1 MLKIKV
7 NKKKD
12 ALKKADLI
20 DRIVFSDKLDKL
32 PAKLKPF
39 AAAAKFE
46 GKSGSSLLVPGAG
59 DKNEILIGLG
69 ESSEVDAAAVRLAA
83 ANLIKAAPAGSIVG
97 TNLATALG
105 KADESEALAAVV
117 EGARLGSYKYSAHKG
132 SKPKDNKDVAE
143 LVVLSDIAPKVAS
156 AADAVAGAVNLAR
169 DLGNEPGGS
178 LYPEEFAKIAKKVAK
193 ASGIT
198 CEVWNKARI
207 VKEKLGGVLAVNQGS
222 EYEPR
227 VVKLGYKPAKKSSVH
242 VVLVGKGITFDS
254 GGLSIKSAKG
264 MQVMKIDMAGGAAVL
279 AAMSALKASGCPI
292 NVSGIIPLTDNM
304 TGGLAQ
310 RPGDVFT
317 ARNGKTVEV
326 LNTDA
331 EGRLILA
338 DGLSLAAEEKPDAI
352 IDIATLTGSVSV
364 ALGMAYSGVMGSS
377 DEVTGKIIA
386 SSEKVGEPMWRLP
399 LPDSYR
405 SQLDSFVAD
414 IKNIGSG
421 PYGGTLVAG
430 IFLSEFVGDVPWG
443 HIDLGISAFNEAPDG
458 VDPKGAT
465 GASVRTLVDTLVNW

>member
-7 NKKKD
+7 NKNKD
-12 ALKKADLI
+12 ALKKADLV
-20 DRIVFSDKLDKL
+20 DRLVFSDKMDKL
-32 PAKLKPF
+32 PAKLQPF
-39 AAAAKFE
+39 ADAAKFE
-46 GKSGSSLLVPGAG
+46 AKSGSTLLVPGSG
-59 DKNEILIGLG
+59 GNNELLIGLG
-69 ESSEVDAAAVRLAA
+69 ESSEVDADAVRLAA
-83 ANLIKAAPAGSIVG
+83 ANLIKAAPKGAVVG
-97 TNLATALG
+97 TNLASALG
-105 KADESEALAAVV
+105 KAGKSEAVAAVV
-117 EGARLGSYKYSAHKG
+117 EGARLGSYSYSAHKG
-132 SKPKDNKDVAE
+132 SLAKDAAGAAE
-143 LVVLSDIAPKVAS
+143 LVVLSDASPKVAL
-156 AADAVAGAVNLAR
+156 AADAVAEAVNLAR

-178 LYPEEFAKIAKKVAK
+178 LYPEVFAAKAKKVAK
-193 ASGIT
+193 DSGIS

-227 VVKLGYKPAKKSSVH
+227 LVKLGYKPTKKSSVH
-242 VVLVGKGITFDS
+242 VILVGKGITFDS

-264 MQVMKIDMAGGAAVL
+264 MELMKIDMAGGASVL

-292 NVSGIIPLTDNM
+292 NVTGIIPLTDNM

-338 DGLSLAAEEKPDAI
+338 DGLSLASEAKPDAI
-352 IDIATLTGSVSV
+352 IDVATLTGSASV
-364 ALGMAYSGVMGSS
+364 ALGRSYAAVMGTS
-377 DEVTGKIIA
+377 DEVTGKIIS
-386 SSEKVGEPMWRLP
+386 SSEKTGEPMWRLP
-399 LPDSYR
+399 LPGEYR

-430 IFLSEFVGDVPWG
+430 LFLSEFVDDIPWG
-443 HIDLGISAFNEAPDG
+443 HIDLGISSFNDAPSG
-458 VDPKGAT
+458 IDPKGAT
-465 GASVRTLVDTLVNW
+465 GSSVRTLVDALVNW